1 MSRSCG
7 RADAQPPLSP
17 DCGEVN
23 IGDHVLYDGRLY
35 VLRGLDPMSV
45 PNRDALLEDA
55 LEGGLIRA
63 PLKDVEPTEN
73 RSGFESE
80 GLG

>member
-1 MSRSCG
+1 VRTL
-7 RADAQPPLSP
+7 RL
-17 DCGEVN
+17 VN
-23 IGDHVLYDGRLY
+23 IGDHVLFHGRLY

-45 PNRDALLEDA
+45 PDRTVLLEDA

-63 PLKDVEPTEN
+63 PLAEVEVAEN
-73 RSGFESE
+73 AAGFESE